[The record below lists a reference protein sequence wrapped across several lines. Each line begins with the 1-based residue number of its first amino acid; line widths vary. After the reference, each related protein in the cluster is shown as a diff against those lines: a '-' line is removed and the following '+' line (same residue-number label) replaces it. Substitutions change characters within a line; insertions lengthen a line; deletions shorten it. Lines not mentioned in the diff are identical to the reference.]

1 MTRTNRWL
9 DVLPVDSAERQLLLA
24 GRADTPPPGSVDL
37 DWQALSA
44 ALGAAV
50 ATTTITTSAVAT
62 SGTVQAGAA
71 SAIGAAT
78 TKATV
83 AGIGLSLAAKSV
95 TIGFVLGM
103 GMIGAGTAVSEIHQR
118 GRQSSANTTLVQPSL
133 RPAAPATPRARHAA
147 PEASTVT
154 LPEQTLPPREIPTSS
169 AAVPSSSVKRFV
181 SEPTERATIPA
192 SEREALGSRSQSG
205 AATPTEVPPPVASSG
220 PSLAAQAQDLA
231 QVKRLIDGGNATE
244 AIRRLQVSSVEG
256 MHPALT
262 EERDALYVQALDK
275 AQMRAQTV
283 LFAKRFLARY
293 PNSPHSARMRSLIAA
308 K

>member
-1 MTRTNRWL
+1 MIKTNRWL
-9 DVLPVDSAERQLLLA
+9 DVLPVNSAERQLLLA
-24 GRADTPPPGSVDL
+24 GRADNPPPDGVDL

-50 ATTTITTSAVAT
+50 ATTTITTNAVAT
-62 SGTVQAGAA
+62 TGTVQAAAA

-118 GRQSSANTTLVQPSL
+118 GWQSSAHTTAVQSEL
-133 RPAAPATPRARHAA
+133 QPAASATPRAKHADL
-147 PEASTVT
+147 EASTAT
-154 LPEQTLPPREIPTSS
+154 LPEPALPSRELPTSPG
-169 AAVPSSSVKRFV
+169 AVPSSAVKRFV
-181 SEPTERATIPA
+181 PEPIGAVPTPA
-192 SEREALGSRSQSG
+192 AQREARRPWPQSG
-205 AATPTEVPPPVASSG
+205 ATTPLEVPPPVAASG
-220 PSLAAQAQDLA
+220 PSLAAQARDLA
-231 QVKRLIDGGNATE
+231 QVKRLIDGGDSTE

-256 MHPALT
+256 MHPALS

-275 AQMRAQTV
+275 AQMRAQAV

-293 PNSPHSARMRSLIAA
+293 PNSPHSASMRSLIAT